1 MERVSAHSPLREPRM
16 VERGRYEAAEHGSGA
31 AGVNFLSPRR
41 ERPLQRRSML
51 VLPEAPV
58 VRLGRSKVVT
68 RILSVLVRMHMDGF
82 FVGKRKGPWGRFR
95 RDCQPGNLGG

>member
-31 AGVNFLSPRR
+31 TGVNFLSPRR

-51 VLPEAPV
+51 VLPEALS
-58 VRLGRSKVVT
+58 REGSAKQGGNT
-68 RILSVLVRMHMDGF
+68 DFSVLV
-82 FVGKRKGPWGRFR
+82 P
-95 RDCQPGNLGG
+95 

>member
-1 MERVSAHSPLREPRM
+1 MSVFQEKGLTNRLNWGIMSANEQKKAQMERVSAHSPLREPRM

-51 VLPEAPV
+51 VLPKALSREGSAKQ
-58 VRLGRSKVVT
+58 GGNT
-68 RILSVLVRMHMDGF
+68 DFSVLV
-82 FVGKRKGPWGRFR
+82 P
-95 RDCQPGNLGG
+95 

>member
-1 MERVSAHSPLREPRM
+1 MERVSAHSPPREPRM

-51 VLPEAPV
+51 VLPEALS
-58 VRLGRSKVVT
+58 REGSAKQGGNT
-68 RILSVLVRMHMDGF
+68 DFSVLV
-82 FVGKRKGPWGRFR
+82 P
-95 RDCQPGNLGG
+95 